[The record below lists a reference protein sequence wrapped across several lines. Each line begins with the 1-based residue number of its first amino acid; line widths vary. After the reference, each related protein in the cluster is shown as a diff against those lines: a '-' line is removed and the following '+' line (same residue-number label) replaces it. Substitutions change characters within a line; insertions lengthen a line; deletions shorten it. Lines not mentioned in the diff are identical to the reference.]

1 MALSSFRCPL
11 DKVREEGMAW
21 HGPIAVSFPT
31 LNGNAITLSSA
42 HGSLERA
49 EVAGA

>member
-11 DKVREEGMAW
+11 DKEGMAW
-21 HGPIAVSFPT
+21 HGPIAVSSPS